1 MRVFLRI
8 ILSLV
13 LGILSGSAIN
23 ILLIIAGQNIITAPS
38 SFNPMNAQDWTIS
51 FFIFPFLAHSLGTL
65 VGSFVAAK
73 ASKNYHISI
82 SLMVGL
88 WFLAGG
94 IYMTTIIPAPAWFEM
109 LDIIICYIPMAYIG
123 WKLNKRGEQGV
134 ESYG

>member
-8 ILSLV
+8 ILSLI
-13 LGILSGSAIN
+13 LGIVSGSAIN

-38 SFNPMNAQDWTIS
+38 SFNPMNAQDWTVS

-73 ASKNYHISI
+73 ASKEYHISI

-94 IYMTTIIPAPAWFEM
+94 IYMTTIITATTWFEI
-109 LDIIICYIPMAYIG
+109 LDIIICYIAMAYIG
-123 WKLNKRGEQGV
+123 WELNKRGSQRV
-134 ESYG
+134 FD

>member
-8 ILSLV
+8 ILSLA

-23 ILLIIAGQNIITAPS
+23 ILLIIVGSYIVSTPE
-38 SFNPMNAQDWTIS
+38 SFDPMNAQDWTVL
-51 FFIFPFLAHSLGTL
+51 FFIFPFFAHSLGTL

-82 SLMVGL
+82 SLMVGV
-88 WFLAGG
+88 WFLFGG
-94 IYMTTIIPAPAWFEM
+94 IYMATIIPAPLWFET
-109 LDIIICYIPMAYIG
+109 LDIAVCYIPMAYIG